1 MYFSQAILNIMKQRD
16 DILFDLEKIEDLF
29 EGPEQELRTF
39 LDDLHPSEIAK
50 ILELLK
56 DAKRQTL
63 INLLP
68 IDIASEAISEMDPE
82 SHPEKLLES
91 LNKDLVTNIVEELS
105 YDDATDI
112 VSQLSEEKRDEILD
126 RIDEEDAAEIRK
138 LLTYSE
144 DTAGGLMST
153 EIIKVHFN
161 TTKKDALEDVAHQSE
176 EIESFYAIYV
186 IDNENKLVGTV
197 SLKNLIK
204 AKPFVKISEILDDDL
219 VYVEVDTDQE
229 EVAQLLS
236 QYNLPGIPVVDSNMS
251 LLGVVSFDDVI
262 DVLEEETTEDIL
274 KIANVSDEEELS
286 GNWKDAIKSRV
297 PWLLVNM
304 LTAFM
309 ASSVVYFFQP
319 TIQKITL
326 LATFMPIIAGM
337 GGNAGTQALA
347 VTIRRISLNTLP
359 DSKVFETVSKEVLV
373 GIFNG
378 IFFGI
383 IVSIVAVF
391 NNHSAMLGVVVF
403 LAMLGNL
410 MIAGIVGVSVPI
422 ILEKLGF
429 DPAVASSIF
438 LTAFTDTLGFLL
450 VLGLGSYFLL

>member
-1 MYFSQAILNIMKQRD
+1 MKQRD
-16 DILFDLEKIEDLF
+16 DILFDLEKIEDLL
-29 EGPEQELRTF
+29 EGSEQELRLF
-39 LDDLHPSEIAK
+39 MEELHPSEIAK

-56 DAKRQTL
+56 DSKRQTL

-68 IDIASEAISEMDPE
+68 VEIASDAISEMDPE

-153 EIIKVHFN
+153 EIVKVHFAL
-161 TTKKDALEDVAHQSE
+161 TKKDALEEVAHQSE

-186 IDNENKLVGTV
+186 IDDFNKLVGTV

-204 AKPFVKISEILDDDL
+204 AKPHVKIFDLLDEDL
-219 VYVEVDTDQE
+219 VYVEADTDQE
-229 EVAQLLS
+229 EVAKLLS
-236 QYNLPGIPVVDSNMS
+236 QYNLPGIPVVDKDKA
-251 LLGVVSFDDVI
+251 LLGIVSFDDVI
-262 DVLEEETTEDIL
+262 DVLQEETTEDIL

-286 GNWKDAIKSRV
+286 GNWKDAIKSRI

-359 DSKVFETVSKEVLV
+359 DSKVLETISKEIIV

-378 IFFGI
+378 IVFG
-383 IVSIVAVF
+383 SIVAIVAAF
-391 NNHSAMLGVVVF
+391 NNHSPMLGLVVF

-410 MIAGIVGVSVPI
+410 MIAGIVGSSVPI

-438 LTAFTDTLGFLL
+438 LTAFTDTIGFLL

>member
-1 MYFSQAILNIMKQRD
+1 MKQRD
-16 DILFDLEKIEDLF
+16 DILFDLEKIEDLL
-29 EGPEQELRTF
+29 EGSEQELRLF
-39 LDDLHPSEIAK
+39 LEELHPSEIAK

-56 DAKRQTL
+56 DKKREVL
-63 INLLP
+63 IHLLP

-82 SHPEKLLES
+82 SHPEKLLAS
-91 LNKDLVTNIVEELS
+91 LNTDLVTNIVEELS

-112 VSQLSEEKRDEILD
+112 VSQLSEEKREEILEN
-126 RIDEEDAAEIRK
+126 IDEEDATEIRK

-144 DTAGGLMST
+144 DSAGGLMTT
-153 EIIKVHFN
+153 EFIKIN
-161 TTKKDALEDVAHQSE
+161 YAQNKRQALEEVANQSE
-176 EIESFYAIYV
+176 EIENFYAIYV
-186 IDNENKLVGTV
+186 IDDNERLIGTV

-204 AKPFVKISEILDDDL
+204 AKPNVQIESLLDEDL
-219 VYVEVDTDQE
+219 VYVNTDTDQE

-236 QYNLPGIPVVDSNMS
+236 QYNLTGIPVVGTEMK

-286 GNWKDAIKSRV
+286 GNWKDAVRSRV
-297 PWLLVNM
+297 PWLMVNTV
-304 LTAFM
+304 TAFI

-326 LATFMPIIAGM
+326 LATFMPIIAGL

-359 DSKVFETVSKEVLV
+359 DSKVLETIKKEVLV
-373 GIFNG
+373 GIING
-378 IFFGI
+378 LVFGTV
-383 IVSIVAVF
+383 VSLVAVF
-391 NNHSAMLGVVVF
+391 NNHSPVLGLVVF
-403 LAMLGNL
+403 MAMFGNL
-410 MIAGIVGVSVPI
+410 VIAGITGASVPI

-429 DPAVASSIF
+429 DPAVASSII

-450 VLGLGSYFLL
+450 ILGLGSYFLL

>member
-1 MYFSQAILNIMKQRD
+1 MKQRD

-29 EGPEQELRTF
+29 EGPEQDLRLF
-39 LDDLHPSEIAK
+39 LEDLHPSEIAK

-56 DAKRQTL
+56 DQKRQVL
-63 INLLP
+63 IGLLP

-91 LNKDLVTNIVEELS
+91 LNTDLATDIVEELS
-105 YDDATDI
+105 HDDATDI
-112 VSQLSEEKRDEILD
+112 VSQLSEEKREEILD
-126 RIDEEDAAEIRK
+126 NIDEEDASEIRK
-138 LLTYSE
+138 LLAYSE
-144 DTAGGLMST
+144 DSAGGLMST
-153 EIIKVHFN
+153 EYIQINRRLNKRE
-161 TTKKDALEDVAHQSE
+161 ALEEVAQQSE
-176 EIESFYAIYV
+176 ETEDFYAIYV
-186 IDNENKLVGTV
+186 VDDQEHLVGTV

-204 AKPFVKISEILDDDL
+204 AKPNVQIDELLDDEMIF
-219 VYVEVDTDQE
+219 VYAETDQE
-229 EVAQLLS
+229 DVAQLLS
-236 QYNLPGIPVVDSNMS
+236 QYNLPGIPVVDKNM
-251 LLGVVSFDDVI
+251 LMLGIVSFDDVI

-286 GNWKDAIKSRV
+286 GNWKDALKSRV
-297 PWLLVNM
+297 PWLMVNM
-304 LTAFM
+304 LTAFL

-359 DSKVFETVSKEVLV
+359 DSKVVDTIKKEVLV
-373 GIFNG
+373 GLMNGLIFG
-378 IFFGI
+378 VV
-383 IVSIVAVF
+383 VSVVAIF
-391 NNHSAMLGVVVF
+391 NNHSPLLGVVVF
-403 LAMLGNL
+403 LAMFGNL
-410 MIAGIVGVSVPI
+410 IIAGITGASVPI

-429 DPAVASSIF
+429 DPAVASSII

-450 VLGLGSYFLL
+450 ILGLGSYFLL

>member
-1 MYFSQAILNIMKQRD
+1 MKLRD
-16 DILFDLEKIEDLF
+16 DILFDLEKMEDLL
-29 EGPEQELRTF
+29 EGSEQELQAF
-39 LDDLHPSEIAK
+39 LEELHPSEIAK
-50 ILELLK
+50 ILELMK
-56 DAKRQTL
+56 DSKRQRL
-63 INLLP
+63 VSLLP
-68 IDIASEAISEMDPE
+68 VDVASEAISEMDPE

-91 LNKDLVTNIVEELS
+91 LNKDFVTNIVEELS

-126 RIDEEDAAEIRK
+126 RIDVEDAAEIRK
-138 LLTYSE
+138 LLSYSE

-153 EIIKVHFN
+153 EFVKVHYSL
-161 TTKKDALEDVAHQSE
+161 TKKDALEEVAHQSE
-176 EIESFYAIYV
+176 EIENFYAIYV
-186 IDNENKLVGTV
+186 VDNANRLVGTV

-204 AKPFVKISEILDDDL
+204 AKPQTLIDQLLDDDL
-219 VYVEVDTDQE
+219 IYVAVDTDQE
-229 EVAQLLS
+229 EVAKLLS
-236 QYNLPGIPVVDSNMS
+236 QYNLPGIPVIDDNKIM
-251 LLGVVSFDDVI
+251 LGVVSFDDVI
-262 DVLEEETTEDIL
+262 DVLQEETTEDIL

-286 GNWKDAIKSRV
+286 GNWKDAIKSRI
-297 PWLLVNM
+297 PWLTVNM
-304 LTAFM
+304 ATAFM

-319 TIQKITL
+319 TIQKFTL

-359 DSKVFETVSKEVLV
+359 DSKVFQTISKEILV

-378 IFFGI
+378 LFFGA
-383 IVSIVAVF
+383 IVAIVAAF
-391 NNHSAMLGVVVF
+391 NNHSPMLGLVVF

-410 MIAGIVGVSVPI
+410 IIAGIVGSSVPI

-450 VLGLGSYFLL
+450 VLGLGSYLLL

>member
-1 MYFSQAILNIMKQRD
+1 MKQRD
-16 DILFDLEKIEDLF
+16 DILFDLEKIEDLL
-29 EGPEQELRTF
+29 EGSEQELRLF
-39 LDDLHPSEIAK
+39 LDELHPSEIAK

-56 DAKRQTL
+56 DKKREIL
-63 INLLP
+63 ISLLP
-68 IDIASEAISEMDPE
+68 VEIASEAISEMDPE
-82 SHPEKLLES
+82 SHPEKLLAS
-91 LNKDLVTNIVEELS
+91 LNTDLVTNIVEELS

-112 VSQLSEEKRDEILD
+112 VSQLSEEKREEILEN
-126 RIDEEDAAEIRK
+126 IDEEDASEIRK

-144 DTAGGLMST
+144 DSAGGLMST
-153 EIIKVHFN
+153 EFIKIN
-161 TTKKDALEDVAHQSE
+161 LAQNKRQALEEVANQSE
-176 EIESFYAIYV
+176 EIENFYAIYV
-186 IDNENKLVGTV
+186 IDDQERLIGTL

-204 AKPFVKISEILDDDL
+204 AKPNVQIEALLDEDL
-219 VYVEVDTDQE
+219 VYVNAETDQE

-236 QYNLPGIPVVDSNMS
+236 QYNLPGIPVVDKEMK

-286 GNWKDAIKSRV
+286 GNWKDAVKSRV
-297 PWLLVNM
+297 PWLMVNTI
-304 LTAFM
+304 TAFI

-326 LATFMPIIAGM
+326 LATFMPIIAGL

-359 DSKVFETVSKEVLV
+359 DSKVLETIKKEVLV
-373 GIFNG
+373 GIING
-378 IFFGI
+378 LVFGSV
-383 IVSIVAVF
+383 VSIVAIF
-391 NNHSAMLGVVVF
+391 NNHSPVLGVVVF
-403 LAMLGNL
+403 LAMFGNL
-410 MIAGIVGVSVPI
+410 VIAGITGASVPI

-429 DPAVASSIF
+429 DPAVASSII

-450 VLGLGSYFLL
+450 ILGLGSYFLL

>member
-1 MYFSQAILNIMKQRD
+1 MKQRD
-16 DILFDLEKIEDLF
+16 DILFDLEKIEDLL
-29 EGPEQELRTF
+29 EGSEQELREF
-39 LDDLHPSEIAK
+39 MDELHPSEIAK

-176 EIESFYAIYV
+176 EIETFYAIYV
-186 IDNENKLVGTV
+186 TDNDNKLVGTV

-219 VYVEVDTDQE
+219 VYVEVNTDQE

-236 QYNLPGIPVVDSNMS
+236 QYNLPGIPVVDNNMS

-286 GNWKDAIKSRV
+286 GNWKAAIKSRV

-359 DSKVFETVSKEVLV
+359 DSKVLETVSKEVLV

-378 IFFGI
+378 LFFGV
-383 IVSIVAVF
+383 IVSIVAIF

-410 MIAGIVGVSVPI
+410 IVAGIVGVSVPI

>member
-1 MYFSQAILNIMKQRD
+1 MKQRD

-29 EGPEQELRTF
+29 EGPEQELRLF
-39 LDDLHPSEIAK
+39 LEDLHPSEIAK

-56 DAKRQTL
+56 DQKRQIL
-63 INLLP
+63 IGLLP

-91 LNKDLVTNIVEELS
+91 LNTDLATDIVEELS
-105 YDDATDI
+105 HDDATDI
-112 VSQLSEEKRDEILD
+112 VSQLSEEKREEILD
-126 RIDEEDAAEIRK
+126 NIDEEDASEIRK
-138 LLTYSE
+138 LLAYSE
-144 DTAGGLMST
+144 DSAGGLMST
-153 EIIKVHFN
+153 EYIQINRRLNKRE
-161 TTKKDALEDVAHQSE
+161 ALEVVAQQSE
-176 EIESFYAIYV
+176 ETEDFYAIYV
-186 IDNENKLVGTV
+186 VDDQEHLVGTV

-204 AKPFVKISEILDDDL
+204 AKPNVQIDELLDDEL
-219 VYVEVDTDQE
+219 IFVYAETDQE
-229 EVAQLLS
+229 DVAQLLS
-236 QYNLPGIPVVDSNMS
+236 QYNLPGIPVVDKNM
-251 LLGVVSFDDVI
+251 LMLGIVSFDDVI

-286 GNWKDAIKSRV
+286 GNWKDALKSRV
-297 PWLLVNM
+297 PWLMVNM
-304 LTAFM
+304 LTAFL

-359 DSKVFETVSKEVLV
+359 DSKVVDTIKKEVIV
-373 GIFNG
+373 GLMNG
-378 IFFGI
+378 LIFGI
-383 IVSIVAVF
+383 VVSIVAIF
-391 NNHSAMLGVVVF
+391 NNHSPLLGVVVF
-403 LAMLGNL
+403 LAMFGNL
-410 MIAGIVGVSVPI
+410 IIAGITGASVPI

-429 DPAVASSIF
+429 DPAVASSII

-450 VLGLGSYFLL
+450 ILGLGSYFLL

>member
-1 MYFSQAILNIMKQRD
+1 MKQRD
-16 DILFDLEKIEDLF
+16 DILFDLEKIEDLL
-29 EGPEQELRTF
+29 EGSEQELRLF
-39 LDDLHPSEIAK
+39 LAELHPSEIAK

-56 DAKRQTL
+56 DKKREIL
-63 INLLP
+63 ISLLP
-68 IDIASEAISEMDPE
+68 IEIASEAISEMDPE
-82 SHPEKLLES
+82 SHPEKLLAS
-91 LNKDLVTNIVEELS
+91 LNTDLVTNIVEELS

-112 VSQLSEEKRDEILD
+112 VSQLSEEKREEILEN
-126 RIDEEDAAEIRK
+126 IDEEDATEIRK

-144 DTAGGLMST
+144 DSAGGLMST
-153 EIIKVHFN
+153 EFIKIN
-161 TTKKDALEDVAHQSE
+161 LAQNKRQALEEVANQSE
-176 EIESFYAIYV
+176 EIENFYAIYV
-186 IDNENKLVGTV
+186 IDDQDRLIGTL

-204 AKPFVKISEILDDDL
+204 AKPSVQIEALLDEDL
-219 VYVEVDTDQE
+219 VYVNVETDQE

-236 QYNLPGIPVVDSNMS
+236 QYNLPGIPVVDKEMK

-286 GNWKDAIKSRV
+286 GNWKDAVKSRV
-297 PWLLVNM
+297 PWLMINTI
-304 LTAFM
+304 TAFI

-326 LATFMPIIAGM
+326 LATFMPIIAGL

-359 DSKVFETVSKEVLV
+359 DSKVLETIKKEVLV
-373 GIFNG
+373 GIING
-378 IFFGI
+378 LVFGS
-383 IVSIVAVF
+383 VVALVAVF
-391 NNHSAMLGVVVF
+391 NNHSPVLGIVVF
-403 LAMLGNL
+403 LAMFGNL
-410 MIAGIVGVSVPI
+410 VIAGITGASVPI

-429 DPAVASSIF
+429 DPAVASSII

-450 VLGLGSYFLL
+450 ILGLGSYFLL

>member
-1 MYFSQAILNIMKQRD
+1 MKQKD
-16 DILFDLEKIEDLF
+16 DILIDLEKIEVLF
-29 EGPEQELRTF
+29 EGPEENLKAF
-39 LDDLHPSEIAK
+39 LEELHPTEIAF

-56 DAKRQTL
+56 EKKRHRIIQ
-63 INLLP
+63 LLP

-91 LNKDLVTNIVEELS
+91 LHSDLVTNIVEELS

-112 VSQLSEEKRDEILD
+112 VSQLSESKRDEILD

-138 LLTYSE
+138 LLVYPE
-144 DTAGGLMST
+144 DTAGGLMTT
-153 EIIKVHFN
+153 EIVKIHCSL
-161 TTKKDALEDVAHQSE
+161 TKKEALEEVALQSE
-176 EIESFYAIYV
+176 EIEAFYAIYV
-186 IDNENKLVGTV
+186 VDDADRLVGTV

-204 AKPFVKISEILDDDL
+204 AKAHIRIDALYDEELI
-219 VYVEVDTDQE
+219 YVETDTDQE
-229 EVAQLLS
+229 EVAQMLS
-236 QYNLPGIPVVDSNMS
+236 QYNLPGIPVVDKSHV
-251 LLGVVSFDDVI
+251 LLGVVTFDDVI

-286 GNWKDAIKSRV
+286 GNWKAALRSRM
-297 PWLLVNM
+297 PWLVVNM
-304 LTAFM
+304 ATAFL
-309 ASSVVYFFQP
+309 ASSVVFMFQD
-319 TIQKITL
+319 TIAKITL

-359 DSKVFETVSKEVLV
+359 DSKIFQTISKELIV
-373 GIFNG
+373 GVFNG
-378 IFFGI
+378 LFFGMM
-383 IVSIVAVF
+383 VAIVAMF

-410 MIAGIVGVSVPI
+410 ILAGIIGASVPI

-429 DPAVASSIF
+429 DPAVASSIL
-438 LTAFTDTLGFLL
+438 LTAFTDTIGFLL
-450 VLGLGSYFLL
+450 ILGLGTYFLL

>member
-1 MYFSQAILNIMKQRD
+1 MKLRD
-16 DILFDLEKIEDLF
+16 DILFDLEKMEDLL
-29 EGPEQELRTF
+29 EGSEQELQAF
-39 LDDLHPSEIAK
+39 LEELHPSEIAK
-50 ILELLK
+50 ILELMK
-56 DAKRQTL
+56 DSKRQRL
-63 INLLP
+63 VSLLP
-68 IDIASEAISEMDPE
+68 VDVASEAISEMDPE

-91 LNKDLVTNIVEELS
+91 LNKDFVTNIVEELS

-126 RIDEEDAAEIRK
+126 RIDVEDAAEIRK
-138 LLTYSE
+138 LLSYSE

-153 EIIKVHFN
+153 EFVKVHYSL
-161 TTKKDALEDVAHQSE
+161 TKKDALEEVAHQSE
-176 EIESFYAIYV
+176 EIENFYAIYV
-186 IDNENKLVGTV
+186 VDNANRLVGTV

-204 AKPFVKISEILDDDL
+204 AKPQTLIDQLLDDDL
-219 VYVEVDTDQE
+219 IYVAVDTDQE
-229 EVAQLLS
+229 EVAKLLS
-236 QYNLPGIPVVDSNMS
+236 QYNLPGIPVIDDNKIM
-251 LLGVVSFDDVI
+251 LGVVSFDDVI
-262 DVLEEETTEDIL
+262 DVLQEETTEDIL

-286 GNWKDAIKSRV
+286 GNWKDAIKSRI
-297 PWLLVNM
+297 PWLTVNM
-304 LTAFM
+304 ATAFM

-319 TIQKITL
+319 TIQKFTL

-359 DSKVFETVSKEVLV
+359 DSKVFQTISKEILV

-378 IFFGI
+378 LFFGA
-383 IVSIVAVF
+383 IVAIVAAF
-391 NNHSAMLGVVVF
+391 NNHSPMLGLVVF

-410 MIAGIVGVSVPI
+410 IVAGIVGSSVPI
-422 ILEKLGF
+422 VLEKLGF

-450 VLGLGSYFLL
+450 VLGLGSYLLL

>member
-1 MYFSQAILNIMKQRD
+1 MKQRD
-16 DILFDLEKIEDLF
+16 DILFDLEKIEDLL
-29 EGPEQELRTF
+29 EGSEQELRLF
-39 LDDLHPSEIAK
+39 LEELHPSEIAK

-56 DAKRQTL
+56 DKKRQIL
-63 INLLP
+63 IGLLP
-68 IDIASEAISEMDPE
+68 VEIASEAISEMDPE
-82 SHPEKLLES
+82 SHPEKLLAS
-91 LNKDLVTNIVEELS
+91 LHTDLVTNIVEELS

-112 VSQLSEEKRDEILD
+112 VSQLSEEKREEILEN
-126 RIDEEDAAEIRK
+126 IDEEDASEIRK

-144 DTAGGLMST
+144 DSAGGLMST
-153 EIIKVHFN
+153 EFIKINFAQN
-161 TTKKDALEDVAHQSE
+161 KREALEEVANQSE
-176 EIESFYAIYV
+176 EIENFYAIYV
-186 IDNENKLVGTV
+186 IDDNERLIGTV

-204 AKPFVKISEILDDDL
+204 AKPQVQIAALLDEDL
-219 VYVEVDTDQE
+219 VYVFADTDQE

-236 QYNLPGIPVVDSNMS
+236 QYNLPGIPVVDKEMK

-286 GNWKDAIKSRV
+286 GNWKDAVKSRV
-297 PWLLVNM
+297 PWLMVNTV
-304 LTAFM
+304 TAFI

-326 LATFMPIIAGM
+326 LATFMPIIAGL

-359 DSKVFETVSKEVLV
+359 DSKVLETIKKEVLV
-373 GIFNG
+373 GIING
-378 IFFGI
+378 LVFGSV
-383 IVSIVAVF
+383 VSLVAVF
-391 NNHSAMLGVVVF
+391 NNHSPVLGVVVF
-403 LAMLGNL
+403 LAMFGNL
-410 MIAGIVGVSVPI
+410 VIAGITGASVPI

-429 DPAVASSIF
+429 DPAVASSII

-450 VLGLGSYFLL
+450 ILGLGSYFLL

>member
-1 MYFSQAILNIMKQRD
+1 MKQRD
-16 DILFDLEKIEDLF
+16 DILFDLEKIEDLL
-29 EGPEQELRTF
+29 EGSEQELRLF
-39 LDDLHPSEIAK
+39 LDELHPSEIAK

-56 DAKRQTL
+56 DKKREIL
-63 INLLP
+63 ISLLP
-68 IDIASEAISEMDPE
+68 IEIASEAISEMDPE
-82 SHPEKLLES
+82 SHPEKLLAS
-91 LNKDLVTNIVEELS
+91 LNTDLVTNIVEELS

-112 VSQLSEEKRDEILD
+112 VSQLSEEKREEILEN
-126 RIDEEDAAEIRK
+126 IDEEDATEIRK

-144 DTAGGLMST
+144 DSAGGLMST
-153 EIIKVHFN
+153 EFIKIN
-161 TTKKDALEDVAHQSE
+161 LAQNKRQALEEVANQSE
-176 EIESFYAIYV
+176 EIENFYAIYV
-186 IDNENKLVGTV
+186 IDDQDRLVGTL

-204 AKPFVKISEILDDDL
+204 AKPSVQIEALLDEDL
-219 VYVEVDTDQE
+219 VYVNAETDQE

-236 QYNLPGIPVVDSNMS
+236 QYNLPGIPVVDKEMK
-251 LLGVVSFDDVI
+251 LLGVISFDDVI

-297 PWLLVNM
+297 PWLMINTI
-304 LTAFM
+304 TAFI

-326 LATFMPIIAGM
+326 LATFMPIIAGL

-359 DSKVFETVSKEVLV
+359 DSKVLETIKKEVLV
-373 GIFNG
+373 GIING
-378 IFFGI
+378 LVFGSV
-383 IVSIVAVF
+383 VSLVAVF
-391 NNHSAMLGVVVF
+391 NNHSPVLGIVVF
-403 LAMLGNL
+403 LAMFGNL
-410 MIAGIVGVSVPI
+410 VIAGITGASVPI

-429 DPAVASSIF
+429 DPAVASSII

-450 VLGLGSYFLL
+450 ILGLGSYFLL

>member
-1 MYFSQAILNIMKQRD
+1 MKQRD
-16 DILFDLEKIEDLF
+16 DILFDLEKIEDLL
-29 EGPEQELRTF
+29 EGSEQELRLF
-39 LDDLHPSEIAK
+39 LDELHPSEIAK

-56 DAKRQTL
+56 DKKREIL
-63 INLLP
+63 ISLLP
-68 IDIASEAISEMDPE
+68 IEIASEAISEMDPE
-82 SHPEKLLES
+82 SHPEKLLAS
-91 LNKDLVTNIVEELS
+91 LNTDLVTNIVEELS

-112 VSQLSEEKRDEILD
+112 VSQLSEEKREEILEN
-126 RIDEEDAAEIRK
+126 IDEEDATEIRK

-144 DTAGGLMST
+144 DSAGGLMST
-153 EIIKVHFN
+153 EFIKIN
-161 TTKKDALEDVAHQSE
+161 LAQNKRQALEEVANQSE
-176 EIESFYAIYV
+176 EIENFYAIYV
-186 IDNENKLVGTV
+186 IDDQDRLVGTL

-204 AKPFVKISEILDDDL
+204 AKPSVQIEALLDEDL
-219 VYVEVDTDQE
+219 VYVNAETDQE

-236 QYNLPGIPVVDSNMS
+236 QYNLPGIPVVDKEMK
-251 LLGVVSFDDVI
+251 LLGVISFDDVI

-297 PWLLVNM
+297 PWLMINTI
-304 LTAFM
+304 TAFI

-326 LATFMPIIAGM
+326 LATFMPIIAGL

-359 DSKVFETVSKEVLV
+359 DSKVLETIKKEVLV
-373 GIFNG
+373 GIING
-378 IFFGI
+378 LVFGS
-383 IVSIVAVF
+383 IVSLVAVF
-391 NNHSAMLGVVVF
+391 NNHSPVLGIVVF
-403 LAMLGNL
+403 LAMFGNL
-410 MIAGIVGVSVPI
+410 VIAGITGASVPI

-429 DPAVASSIF
+429 DPAVASSII

-450 VLGLGSYFLL
+450 ILGLGSYFLL

>member
-1 MYFSQAILNIMKQRD
+1 MKQRD

-29 EGPEQELRTF
+29 EGPEQDLRLF
-39 LDDLHPSEIAK
+39 LEDLHPSEIAK

-56 DAKRQTL
+56 DQKRQIL
-63 INLLP
+63 IGLLP

-91 LNKDLVTNIVEELS
+91 LNTDLATDIVEELS
-105 YDDATDI
+105 HDDATDI
-112 VSQLSEEKRDEILD
+112 VSQLSEEKREEILD
-126 RIDEEDAAEIRK
+126 NIDEDDASEIRK
-138 LLTYSE
+138 LLAYSE
-144 DTAGGLMST
+144 DSAGGLMST
-153 EIIKVHFN
+153 EYIQINRRLNKRE
-161 TTKKDALEDVAHQSE
+161 ALEVVAQQSE
-176 EIESFYAIYV
+176 ETEDFYAIYV
-186 IDNENKLVGTV
+186 VDDQEHLVGTV

-204 AKPFVKISEILDDDL
+204 AKPNVQIDELLDDEL
-219 VYVEVDTDQE
+219 IFVYAETDQE
-229 EVAQLLS
+229 DVAQLLS
-236 QYNLPGIPVVDSNMS
+236 QYNLPGIPVVDKNM
-251 LLGVVSFDDVI
+251 LMLGIVSFDDVI

-286 GNWKDAIKSRV
+286 GNWKDALKSRV
-297 PWLLVNM
+297 PWLMVNM
-304 LTAFM
+304 LTAFL

-359 DSKVFETVSKEVLV
+359 DSKVVDTIKKEVIV
-373 GIFNG
+373 GLMNG
-378 IFFGI
+378 LIFGI
-383 IVSIVAVF
+383 VVSIVAIF
-391 NNHSAMLGVVVF
+391 NNHSPLLGVVVF
-403 LAMLGNL
+403 LAMFGNL
-410 MIAGIVGVSVPI
+410 IIAGITGASVPI

-429 DPAVASSIF
+429 DPAVASSII

-450 VLGLGSYFLL
+450 ILGLGSYFLL

>member
-1 MYFSQAILNIMKQRD
+1 MKQRD

-29 EGPEQELRTF
+29 EGPEQDLRLF
-39 LDDLHPSEIAK
+39 LEDLHPSEIAK

-56 DAKRQTL
+56 DQKRQIL
-63 INLLP
+63 IGLLP

-91 LNKDLVTNIVEELS
+91 LNTDLATDIVEELS
-105 YDDATDI
+105 HDDATDI
-112 VSQLSEEKRDEILD
+112 VSQLSEEKREEILD
-126 RIDEEDAAEIRK
+126 NIDKDDASEIRK
-138 LLTYSE
+138 LLAYSE
-144 DTAGGLMST
+144 DSAGGLMST
-153 EIIKVHFN
+153 EYIQINRRLNKRE
-161 TTKKDALEDVAHQSE
+161 ALEVVAQQSE
-176 EIESFYAIYV
+176 ETEDFYAIYV
-186 IDNENKLVGTV
+186 VDDQEHLVGTV

-204 AKPFVKISEILDDDL
+204 AKPNVQIDELLDDEL
-219 VYVEVDTDQE
+219 IFVYAETDQE
-229 EVAQLLS
+229 DVAQLLS
-236 QYNLPGIPVVDSNMS
+236 QYNLPGIPVVDKNM
-251 LLGVVSFDDVI
+251 LMLGIVSFDDVI

-286 GNWKDAIKSRV
+286 GNWKDALKSRV
-297 PWLLVNM
+297 PWLMVNM
-304 LTAFM
+304 LTAFL

-359 DSKVFETVSKEVLV
+359 DSKVVDTIKKEVIV
-373 GIFNG
+373 GLMNG
-378 IFFGI
+378 LIFGI
-383 IVSIVAVF
+383 VVSIVAIF
-391 NNHSAMLGVVVF
+391 NNHSPLLGVVVF
-403 LAMLGNL
+403 LAMFGNL
-410 MIAGIVGVSVPI
+410 IIAGITGASVPI

-429 DPAVASSIF
+429 DPAVASSII

-450 VLGLGSYFLL
+450 ILGLGSYFLL

>member
-1 MYFSQAILNIMKQRD
+1 MKLRD
-16 DILFDLEKIEDLF
+16 DILFDLEKIEDLLQ
-29 EGPEQELRTF
+29 GSELELQSF
-39 LDDLHPSEIAK
+39 LEELHPSEIAK

-56 DAKRQTL
+56 DSKRMQL
-63 INLLP
+63 VSVLP
-68 IDIASEAISEMDPE
+68 VDVASEAISEMDPE

-91 LNKDLVTNIVEELS
+91 LSNDLVTNIVEELS
-105 YDDATDI
+105 HDDATDI

-144 DTAGGLMST
+144 DTAGGLMGT
-153 EIIKVHFN
+153 EFVTVHYGLN
-161 TTKKDALEDVAHQSE
+161 KKDALDEVAHQSE
-176 EIESFYAIYV
+176 EIENFYAIYV
-186 IDNENKLVGTV
+186 VDDANRLVGTV

-204 AKPFVKISEILDDDL
+204 AKPQVQIDQLLDDEL
-219 VYVEVDTDQE
+219 VYVHVDTDQE
-229 EVAQLLS
+229 EVAKLLS
-236 QYNLPGIPVVDSNMS
+236 QYNLPGIPVLDANKI

-262 DVLEEETTEDIL
+262 DVLQEETTEDIL

-286 GNWKDAIKSRV
+286 GNWKDAMKSRI

-304 LTAFM
+304 GTAFM

-319 TIQKITL
+319 TIQKFTL

-359 DSKVFETVSKEVLV
+359 DAKVFETISKEVLV
-373 GIFNG
+373 GLFNG
-378 IFFGI
+378 ILFGLM
-383 IVSIVAVF
+383 VAIVAVF
-391 NNHSAMLGVVVF
+391 NNHSPMLGVVVF

-410 MIAGIVGVSVPI
+410 VVAGTVGASVPI